1 MTKFPGNV
9 YIQGAQKYIFD
20 ALNENVLRKGSKQNL
35 FELMRF
41 PQIRFIAQKLN
52 EKLGKTVKLVC
63 KRIGVTQTPIPS
75 TRSLA
80 KYSYPNKEKIIRNI
94 EK

>member
-1 MTKFPGNV
+1 M
-9 YIQGAQKYIFD
+9 ID

-52 EKLGKTVKLVC
+52 EIEIVNPTVLAY
-63 KRIGVTQTPIPS
+63 
-75 TRSLA
+75 SLFEPRQSIA
-80 KYSYPNKEKIIRNI
+80 IFH
-94 EK
+94 